1 MKRIGFTSDIHLDVN
16 TGYLNAQD
24 LYHAAKDLLLDS
36 LIIAGDISNGSSYIP
51 NLINTFK
58 EIDLKFVLG
67 NHDYYIENKKEINS
81 FDIRASFKDLPNYLP
96 LFPLITEDYIII
108 GDTGWYD
115 YSFGP
120 TGYTKSFYDK
130 MKFSSWTWP
139 DKRFC
144 NWIGMTNEEVSEHF
158 LQILENQL
166 KQIEDKKIIVITHV
180 VPHEDFIMKKEGP
193 YNREWNY
200 NNAFFG
206 TKKLHELYKKY
217 NVEKAIFGHTHSKYE
232 KKIDGIEYI
241 CSPVGYYMEIIEN
254 YDFEEMKHI
263 TDYLKKRIK
272 ILELN

>member
-1 MKRIGFTSDIHLDVN
+1 
-16 TGYLNAQD
+16 
-24 LYHAAKDLLLDS
+24 
-36 LIIAGDISNGSSYIP
+36 
-51 NLINTFK
+51 
-58 EIDLKFVLG
+58 
-67 NHDYYIENKKEINS
+67 
-81 FDIRASFKDLPNYLP
+81 LPNYLP

-180 VPHEDFIMKKEGP
+180 VPHEDFIMKKEG
-193 YNREWNY
+193 
-200 NNAFFG
+200 
-206 TKKLHELYKKY
+206 H
-217 NVEKAIFGHTHSKYE
+217 
-232 KKIDGIEYI
+232 
-241 CSPVGYYMEIIEN
+241 IIEN
-254 YDFEEMKHI
+254 GIIIMLFLEQKNYTSF
-263 TDYLKKRIK
+263 IK
-272 ILELN
+272 SIM